1 MFVVE
6 EMRQSCSYFACDLFD
21 IKFQELEGKSQGHLA
36 MPLLLSIKKR

>member
-6 EMRQSCSYFACDLFD
+6 EMRKSCSYFACDLFD
-21 IKFQELEGKSQGHLA
+21 IQFQESEGKSHGHLA

>member
-6 EMRQSCSYFACDLFD
+6 EMRKSCSYFACDLFD
-21 IKFQELEGKSQGHLA
+21 IQFQESEGKSHSHLA